1 MGVYK
6 RGDTWCISYFL
17 NGQRVRKA
25 IGANKKKAEAELE
38 ATRVDIRNGRYKEP
52 RRDSFDDLVTDYE
65 TQQKDKKGYR
75 TEKYI
80 IQRIGSYFKGAIVQ
94 DIGVREV
101 EVFMAHLCKLPVKG
115 GGIRGGSDVN
125 HHMVCLC
132 SILQKAV
139 LWEWIDRN
147 PAVTDKV
154 KRPPKGDGRDTLLT
168 VEQAGDLLGACLP
181 HLYPIVLCALDTGMR
196 KSEILGLR
204 WSEIRDGMIHLPA
217 SRTKTGK
224 ARKVPIAKTFGEEL
238 QRIKE
243 KQRSKSVV
251 SLFDLVF
258 QAPRER
264 KYRRKAK
271 DGERGKLY
279 IVTDPMKDI
288 RAAWDA
294 AKVKG
299 KIDPGLHFHDLR
311 RTFRSHMKMAGVD
324 SFTLNLIDGHANPK
338 IETVYTQLDDEHL
351 KRAIA
356 HVPMW
361 HKSGTVGEGK
371 EKGPEG
377 RNPPALV
384 FAGAEGG
391 I

>member
-17 NGQRVRKA
+17 NGLRVRKA
-25 IGANKKKAEAELE
+25 IGASKKKAEAELE
-38 ATRVDIRNGRYKEP
+38 AIRTDIRGGRYKEP
-52 RRDSFDDLVTDYE
+52 RRDSFDDLLTDYDK
-65 TQQKDKKGYR
+65 QQQGKKGYR

-80 IQRIGSYFKGAIVQ
+80 IQRIGDYFKGAIVQ

-101 EVFMAHLCKLPVKG
+101 EAFMAYLCKLPVKG
-115 GGIRGGSDVN
+115 GGERGGSDVN

-154 KRPPKGDGRDTLLT
+154 KRPPKGDGRDSLLT
-168 VEQAGDLLGACLP
+168 VEEAGRLLGACLP
-181 HLYPIVLCALDTGMR
+181 HLHPIVLCALDTGMR

-224 ARKVPIAKTFGEEL
+224 ARKVPLADAIGKEL

-243 KQRSKSVV
+243 GRRVKAVV

-258 QAPRER
+258 QPPKER
-264 KYRRKAK
+264 KTRKMGK
-271 DGERGKLY
+271 EGERGKLY

-294 AKVKG
+294 AKVKAG
-299 KIDPGLHFHDLR
+299 INPGLHFHDLR
-311 RTFRSHMKMAGVD
+311 RTWRSHMKMAGVD

-338 IETVYTQLDDEHL
+338 IETVYTQLDDEHM

-356 HVPMW
+356 HVPTW
-361 HKSGTVGEGK
+361 HKSGTSGAGK
-371 EKGPEG
+371 EKGLQAESPQ
-377 RNPPALV
+377 PLV
-384 FAGAEGG
+384 FPGAEGG

>member
-38 ATRVDIRNGRYKEP
+38 AIRVDIRGGRYKEP
-52 RRDSFDDLVTDYE
+52 RRDSFDDLVTSYE
-65 TQQKDKKGYR
+65 NQQKDKKGYR

-80 IQRIGSYFKGAIVQ
+80 IQRIKDYFEGVIVQ

-101 EVFMAHLCKLPVKG
+101 EEFMTYLCKLPIKG
-115 GGIRGGSDVN
+115 GGVRGGSDVN
-125 HHMVCLC
+125 HYMVCLC
-132 SILQKAV
+132 AILQKAV

-147 PAVTDKV
+147 PAVNDKV
-154 KRPPKGDGRDTLLT
+154 KRPPQGDGRDSLLT
-168 VEQAGDLLGACLP
+168 VEEAGRLLDACLP

-224 ARKVPIAKTFGEEL
+224 ARKVPIPESFGEEL
-238 QRIKE
+238 QRIKDR
-243 KQRSKSVV
+243 QRTKAVV
-251 SLFDLVF
+251 SFDLVF
-258 QAPRER
+258 QSPRER
-264 KYRRKAK
+264 KIRQK
-271 DGERGKLY
+271 GKLH
-279 IVTDPMKDI
+279 IVTAPMRNI
-288 RAAWDA
+288 QGAWAA
-294 AKVKG
+294 AKTKAG
-299 KIDPGLHFHDLR
+299 IDPGLHFHDLR

-356 HVPMW
+356 HVPRW
-361 HKSGTVGEGK
+361 HKSGTSGAGK
-371 EKGPEG
+371 EKGLQAQGPQPIDLIG
-377 RNPPALV
+377 S
-384 FAGAEGG
+384 
-391 I
+391 